1 MGSALS
7 TDVCVSSGHRDI
19 RWSVLES
26 SAEKRSA
33 GPATKD
39 KAKSWKWDTMDVKKI
54 PKQGVG
60 ALLYSPGSDNSNF
73 HYIYT
78 MTKPKEED

>member
-1 MGSALS
+1 M
-7 TDVCVSSGHRDI
+7 CISSGHRDI
-19 RWSVLES
+19 RWPVLES

-39 KAKSWKWDTMDVKKI
+39 KAKTWKWEKMEVVKI
-54 PKQGVG
+54 RKQNAS

-78 MTKPKEED
+78 MTKPEEV